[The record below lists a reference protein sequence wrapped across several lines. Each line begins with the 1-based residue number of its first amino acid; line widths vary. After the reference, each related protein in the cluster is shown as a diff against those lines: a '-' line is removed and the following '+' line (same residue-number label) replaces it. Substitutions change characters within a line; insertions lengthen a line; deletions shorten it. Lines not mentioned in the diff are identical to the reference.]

1 MIATFDIAS
10 PQVARNPY
18 ALFSEIR
25 KSSAVCKLLP
35 AGLLGVGR
43 YEDVL
48 RVLQNSKHFSNS
60 GYTAIMPPEL
70 RRPPEEAVTGVSIVQ
85 TDPPRHG
92 KLRGLV
98 TKAFTPRTVAQLEP
112 RIRQIAHELVDAVAG
127 KGDFELV
134 HDITI
139 PLPMIVIAE
148 LLGVGSERRRDFKR
162 WSDDMVSSF
171 ALIRQ
176 GNLAQVMASTQE
188 FYAYFG
194 GVLEER
200 RREPR
205 EDLISLL
212 LQAEVDGARLTA
224 PEVLS
229 FANTLLIA
237 GNETTTSL
245 IGNTLVTLTNHPDTL
260 AEVSANPSLIPNLV
274 EEVLRYES
282 PAQCIFRQ
290 TTTDVEVGGELIPQ
304 GAVVLPLLASANRDE
319 SRFPDPDRFDIHRDT
334 KGHLAFGM
342 DIHFCLGA
350 PLARLEA
357 KVMLEVMLSRLKD
370 LQRVEQEVAW
380 APSFFIRSP
389 QHLRLKA
396 RA

>member
-1 MIATFDIAS
+1 MIATFD
-10 PQVARNPY
+10 VAAPHVIHNPY
-18 ALFSEIR
+18 ALFSEMR
-25 KSSAVCKLLP
+25 QSSAACRLMP
-35 AGLLGVGR
+35 TGFLGVCR
-43 YEDVL
+43 YQDVL
-48 RVLQNSKHFSNS
+48 HVLQNSKHFSNS
-60 GYTAIMPPEL
+60 GYTAGTPPEL
-70 RRPPEEAVTGVSIVQ
+70 RRPENGAASIVVS
-85 TDPPRHG
+85 DPPRHG

-112 RIRQIAHELVDAVAG
+112 RIRQIANELVDAVASQG
-127 KGDFELV
+127 EFELV

-148 LLGVGSERRRDFKR
+148 LLGVGPERRRDFKR
-162 WSDDMVSSF
+162 WSDDIVSSLS
-171 ALIRQ
+171 LIRS
-176 GNLAQVMASTQE
+176 GNAARVKASAQE
-188 FYAYFG
+188 FLIYFS
-194 GVLEER
+194 GVIEER

-212 LQAEVDGARLTA
+212 LQAEVDGARLTSE
-224 PEVLS
+224 EVLS
-229 FANTLLIA
+229 FINTLLIA

-245 IGNTLVTLTNHPDTL
+245 IGNTLVTLTNHPEVL
-260 AEVSANPSLIPNLV
+260 AEVREDFSLIPNLV

-290 TTTDVEVGGELIPQ
+290 TTADVEVGGELIPQ

-319 SRFPDPDRFDIHRDT
+319 SRFPDPNRFDIHRDT

-357 KVMLEVMLSRLKD
+357 KVILEVMLSRLKE

-380 APSFFIRSP
+380 TPSFFIRAP
-389 QHLRLKA
+389 QHLRMRA